1 MLTELGLYK
10 LFGEDPEKAQRF
22 ARSFMGTVAMALA
35 PSATYGVERVPDT
48 GGLVVAS
55 NHLSAIDPVLV
66 PILCP
71 RTIYQLAKIELLEV
85 PIAGEVLRWLGSF
98 AVRRGEGDRDALRV
112 ARWVASE
119 GHAVGFFVEG
129 TRRKLGYPGPGHA
142 GAAMIAIQEGVPVV
156 PCGLDTFQWSLRNP
170 RRCAIVWGDPID
182 LSGLPRSGKGYKEGA
197 AIVDEAI
204 LGLWRQ
210 AARGR
215 RRRPSQD
222 APRRLTAPRAA
233 QRYAGQVHRRAA
245 VAGRGVGPGAAR
257 ACLPRPRLMEIA
269 PAASL
274 RGALRVPGD
283 KSISHRALLVGAVG
297 EGETVVRGFGRSLDT
312 ESTLAAVRSL
322 GVAVAEEAP
331 DVLRVSGVGLAGLQE
346 PGAPIDCGNAG
357 TLARLLPGLLAGQAG
372 RRFEL
377 TGDESL
383 RARPM
388 ERVALPLSEM
398 GAHVETSEGRL
409 PLTIE
414 GRELAGIEHE
424 PAVAS
429 AQVKSCVLLAGLLA
443 EGRTTVV
450 EPVPTRDHTERMLRA
465 AGAKVATKGSRISV
479 ERAER
484 LDLGEVDVPGD
495 LSAAAPFIVA
505 ATLLPGSELIL
516 QGVGVNP
523 TRTGLLDALERMGAR
538 ISVFNR
544 RSESGEPVAD
554 LEVTHAE
561 LVATEIVPAEVPRM
575 IDELPLFALAASMA
589 RGTSRVRGAAE
600 LRAKESDRI
609 DTVAAALRAVGARA
623 TPTDDGFAVRGVPTR
638 PRGGAVSAA
647 GDHRLAMLAAV
658 AGLVS
663 KEGVQIE
670 GADAAAVSFPGF
682 YELLDSLAHR

>member
-1 MLTELGLYK
+1 
-10 LFGEDPEKAQRF
+10 
-22 ARSFMGTVAMALA
+22 
-35 PSATYGVERVPDT
+35 
-48 GGLVVAS
+48 
-55 NHLSAIDPVLV
+55 
-66 PILCP
+66 
-71 RTIYQLAKIELLEV
+71 
-85 PIAGEVLRWLGSF
+85 
-98 AVRRGEGDRDALRV
+98 
-112 ARWVASE
+112 
-119 GHAVGFFVEG
+119 
-129 TRRKLGYPGPGHA
+129 
-142 GAAMIAIQEGVPVV
+142 
-156 PCGLDTFQWSLRNP
+156 
-170 RRCAIVWGDPID
+170 
-182 LSGLPRSGKGYKEGA
+182 
-197 AIVDEAI
+197 
-204 LGLWRQ
+204 
-210 AARGR
+210 
-215 RRRPSQD
+215 
-222 APRRLTAPRAA
+222 
-233 QRYAGQVHRRAA
+233 
-245 VAGRGVGPGAAR
+245 
-257 ACLPRPRLMEIA
+257 MEIA

-283 KSISHRALLVGAVG
+283 KSISHRALLVGAVS

-322 GVAVAEEAP
+322 GVAVAEDAP
-331 DVLRVSGVGLAGLQE
+331 DLLRVEGAGLTGLRE
-346 PGAPIDCGNAG
+346 PAAPIDCGNAG
-357 TLARLLPGLLAGQAG
+357 TLARLLAGLLAGQAG

-383 RARPM
+383 RSRPM
-388 ERVALPLSEM
+388 ERVAMPLSEM
-398 GAHVETSEGRL
+398 GAHVETNEGRL

-414 GRELAGIEHE
+414 GRELTGIEHE
-424 PAVAS
+424 PPVAS

-465 AGAKVATKGSRISV
+465 AGARLTTKGSRISV

-484 LDLGEVDVPGD
+484 LDLGVVDVPGD
-495 LSAAAPFIVA
+495 FSAAAPFVVA

-538 ISVFNR
+538 ISIFNR
-544 RSESGEPVAD
+544 RSQSGEPVAD
-554 LEVTHAE
+554 LEITHAE
-561 LVATEIVPAEVPRM
+561 LVATEIVPAGVPRT

-609 DTVAAALRAVGARA
+609 DTVATALKSVGARV
-623 TPTDDGFAVRGVPTR
+623 TPTSDGFTVRGVPTR

-663 KEGVQIE
+663 KDGVQIE

-682 YELLDSLAHR
+682 FELLDSLAHR